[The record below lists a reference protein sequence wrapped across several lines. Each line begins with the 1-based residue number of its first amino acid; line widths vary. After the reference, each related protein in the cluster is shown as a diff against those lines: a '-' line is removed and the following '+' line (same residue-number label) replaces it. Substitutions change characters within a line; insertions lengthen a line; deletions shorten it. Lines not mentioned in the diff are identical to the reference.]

1 MSTSAVPGEIRIETV
16 SRRAWLGFAA
26 VLPWQFL
33 AVLDFFVVNIAISS
47 IKGWSQRATLGLAP
61 LSNPGIA
68 NRAAGSRNP
77 ALMYILAECEPESL
91 LVLS

>member
-33 AVLDFFVVNIAISS
+33 AVLDFFVVNIAIPS
-47 IKGWSQRATLGLAP
+47 IKGGLSAQHSDSHLYRTQELQTEP
-61 LSNPGIA
+61 LAVGI
-68 NRAAGSRNP
+68 P
-77 ALMYILAECEPESL
+77 L
-91 LVLS
+91 